1 LCSCTG
7 RNWDSPVNYDWNHF
21 QKMRGTASTVSAL
34 YSQNDEARESMLPI
48 LNTGDK
54 RAVSWLNELRVVLAL
69 AGLGNEWS
77 YVGRIVSWQPKV
89 KSLNREGHDKLT
101 KPGAASACER
111 LANPGI
117 GILEVKLDRT
127 PKKKNETL
135 HYRIVPTLDGLS
147 RILHVLHSGALSV
160 VRQTEWGQEI
170 ITKDLVR
177 YLTSEFRIK
186 KDLTSVI
193 NPLLLRDIEF
203 MARQSTKALEI
214 LLGPKQFDVPREA
227 NRDQKLR
234 SSIDRLRDVMHL
246 ACALEIVSSPRQQ
259 LKAREWAGEIDLK
272 SYLKFGNLSLSL
284 RSRFATEG
292 EVKNLPEEDEH
303 VAEKKLPAA

>member
-1 LCSCTG
+1 
-7 RNWDSPVNYDWNHF
+7 
-21 QKMRGTASTVSAL
+21 
-34 YSQNDEARESMLPI
+34 MLPI

-77 YVGRIVSWQPKV
+77 YVGRIVSWQPNV
-89 KSLNREGHDKLT
+89 KSLNREGHDNLT
-101 KPGAASACER
+101 KPGAREACKR
-111 LANPGI
+111 LANPEI
-117 GILEVKLDRT
+117 AILEAKDDRT
-127 PKKKNETL
+127 PKKKKETP

-147 RILHVLHSGALSV
+147 RILNVLHSGALSV

-170 ITKDLVR
+170 ITKDLSR
-177 YLTSEFRIK
+177 YLTSEFRVK
-186 KDLTSVI
+186 KDLRSVI
-193 NPLLLRDIEF
+193 NPLRLREIEF

-246 ACALEIVSSPRQQ
+246 ACALDIVSSSTKQ
-259 LKAREWAGEIDLK
+259 LEVREWAGEIDLK
-272 SYLKFGNLSLSL
+272 SYLRFGNLSLSL
-284 RSRFATEG
+284 GSRFATEG
-292 EVKNLPEEDEH
+292 EVKNLPEEDER

>member
-1 LCSCTG
+1 
-7 RNWDSPVNYDWNHF
+7 
-21 QKMRGTASTVSAL
+21 
-34 YSQNDEARESMLPI
+34 MLPI
-48 LNTGDK
+48 LNAGDK

-77 YVGRIVSWQPKV
+77 YVGRIVSGQPKV
-89 KSLNREGHDKLT
+89 KSLNRESHDNLT
-101 KPGAASACER
+101 KPGAASACGR

-117 GILEVKLDRT
+117 RILEVKLDRT

-177 YLTSEFRIK
+177 YLTSEFRVE

-193 NPLLLRDIEF
+193 NPLRLREIEF

-234 SSIDRLRDVMHL
+234 RSIDRLRDVMHL
-246 ACALEIVSSPRQQ
+246 ACALEIVSSSRQQ

-272 SYLKFGNLSLSL
+272 SYLKFGNLSLTL
-284 RSRFATEG
+284 GSRFATEG
-292 EVKNLPEEDEH
+292 KVKNLPEEGEQ
-303 VAEKKLPAA
+303 VGKKKSPAA